1 MIKYFIALFFK
12 NLRIKDNK
20 RVQMQVSLIMVVLR
34 TDISLK
40 IIKNTVE
47 QKTNSNIFAEILA
60 YDPKT
65 DEKVTMNSKKI
76 AWEIPEIMKKQY
88 NL

>member
-1 MIKYFIALFFK
+1 
-12 NLRIKDNK
+12 
-20 RVQMQVSLIMVVLR
+20 MVVLR

-76 AWEIPEIMKKQY
+76 AWEIPEIMKKQH